1 MFIFLIAPTFRSG
14 KEKTQNSGALAPLL
28 KNLFRQSY
36 FIFISYIR
44 NMSSINKSVFITGGT
59 GYMGSRLIPRLI
71 VDGYNVHALV
81 REGSEK
87 KLPTGTDIVFGNA
100 FDRTTF
106 ADKVKGSDTFV
117 QLIGVAHPSPAK
129 AEEFKKIDLV
139 SVTESV
145 AAAKEAGVKHFVYLS
160 VAEPAPIMKD
170 YIAVRKQGE
179 TPIEQSGMHATYVKP
194 WYVLGPGHWWP
205 YAILPIIKLLQF
217 IPSTR
222 DGATRLEPVKLSQM
236 INTLVY
242 AVENPASGIRKFSTE
257 EIKGF

>member
-1 MFIFLIAPTFRSG
+1 MENLN
-14 KEKTQNSGALAPLL
+14 KT
-28 KNLFRQSY
+28 
-36 FIFISYIR
+36 
-44 NMSSINKSVFITGGT
+44 VFITGGT
-59 GYMGSRLIPRLI
+59 GYMGSRLIPHLLAA
-71 VDGYNVHALV
+71 GYEVRALV
-81 REGSEK
+81 RKSSEK
-87 KLPTGTDIVFGNA
+87 KLPSGTNIVFGDA
-100 FDRTTF
+100 LDRATF
-106 ADKVKGSDTFV
+106 AEKVKGSDTFV

-145 AAAKEAGVKHFVYLS
+145 SAAKEAGVKHFVYLS

-179 TPIEQSGMHATYVKP
+179 ALIEQSGMNATYVKP

-205 YAILPIIKLLQF
+205 YAILPLIKLLQI

-236 INTLVY
+236 INTLTY
-242 AVENPASGIRKFSTE
+242 AVENPPNGIRKISTK